1 MKNSE
6 VKKRE
11 SKTHAWIYFYFMMT
25 LWRNLSDETVSHFFD
40 LVLWNKSSKWSE
52 SLRCLCSVNTDSGL
66 SLLIQAERRSFR
78 SPVPFF
84 WNIYQSGRVTAG
96 GGRDGNLE
104 RISRSLIFVYTS
116 ENVRQRL
123 LWAFWLWP
131 FSNLHSPK
139 DAATRCC
146 AVTQRKLTQGIVLP
160 PCECLWLLV
169 KVCGTCRISY
179 IYPLPNICTSGINSI
194 QPDAL

>member
-40 LVLWNKSSKWSE
+40 PVLWNESSKWSE

-139 DAATRCC
+139 DAATRCL
-146 AVTQRKLTQGIVLP
+146 AVVRSHKGNSLRDCFASLWVSLTARESVWHLP
-160 PCECLWLLV
+160 
-169 KVCGTCRISY
+169 
-179 IYPLPNICTSGINSI
+179 
-194 QPDAL
+194 D

>member
-11 SKTHAWIYFYFMMT
+11 SKTLAWIYFYFMMT

-40 LVLWNKSSKWSE
+40 PVLWNESSKWSD

-66 SLLIQAERRSFR
+66 SLLIQADERRSFR

-84 WNIYQSGRVTAG
+84 WNIYQSGRATAG
-96 GGRDGNLE
+96 GGRDSNLE

-139 DAATRCC
+139 DAATRCLT
-146 AVTQRKLTQGIVLP
+146 VVRFTQRKLTQGIVLP
-160 PCECLWLLV
+160 PCESLAARESV
-169 KVCGTCRISY
+169 QH
-179 IYPLPNICTSGINSI
+179 LP
-194 QPDAL
+194 D

>member
-1 MKNSE
+1 MDIFLFHDDFMAKLEWWNS
-6 VKKRE
+6 K
-11 SKTHAWIYFYFMMT
+11 S
-25 LWRNLSDETVSHFFD
+25 FFD
-40 LVLWNKSSKWSE
+40 PVLWNESSKWSE

-66 SLLIQAERRSFR
+66 SLLIQQNG
-78 SPVPFF
+78 VPSDH
-84 WNIYQSGRVTAG
+84 QSLFSETSISQAGTAG

-139 DAATRCC
+139 DAVTRCL
-146 AVTQRKLTQGIVLP
+146 AVVRSHKGNSLRGLFCLP
-160 PCECLWLLV
+160 VSVSGCSWNV
-169 KVCGTCRISY
+169 WH
-179 IYPLPNICTSGINSI
+179 LP
-194 QPDAL
+194 D